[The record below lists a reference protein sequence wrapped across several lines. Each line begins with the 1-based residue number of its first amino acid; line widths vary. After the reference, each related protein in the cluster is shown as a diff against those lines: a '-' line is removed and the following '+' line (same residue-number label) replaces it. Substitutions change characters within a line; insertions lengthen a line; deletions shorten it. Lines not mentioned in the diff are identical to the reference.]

1 MSVVQIGWADAGT
14 KKAKRASGLK
24 ISEHGANTEHHFA
37 KLRVTARNLVV
48 QDQPNRGPIPKS
60 TSFVSFKHAQ
70 SDYLQSELIHA
81 ALGTEGDFIHS
92 STRFS
97 PAFWKDQ
104 TSQQSKTDS
113 PIESLD
119 TKRAQ
124 IIAMDAKNLAGLD
137 IASRKRRSHAFISS
151 SSPGLPTEAD
161 TCVECI
167 EDMLSFGSPNDEQG
181 MQATTDQ
188 STEEAQNERMADIPP
203 TLYEDALRVA
213 TQTLITRHSTGS
225 SIQRI
230 PEYHPMQPSEDDS
243 QARIFNLFA
252 PAQVNVLDGNTTD
265 PEPKMAPSFQDQ
277 RNPRTRLSDAP
288 GKGHGLDIGNQII
301 PSLMRDRQGRN
312 HSLKRD
318 GSSDS
323 PSKVHGK
330 PSLKTPEGTNSLN
343 SPQTRPAGKFHSN
356 SGSGTMSSSPLDK
369 YALRSHPIHRR
380 HTSGLIPLSP
390 GYSNSHG
397 KLANR
402 DLAAA
407 TKRTPNL
414 DNCYVSFNFA
424 SAESTPS
431 PSQEPDS
438 PLTTEEGSRRKIGL
452 RLFDDYP

>member
-1 MSVVQIGWADAGT
+1 
-14 KKAKRASGLK
+14 
-24 ISEHGANTEHHFA
+24 
-37 KLRVTARNLVV
+37 
-48 QDQPNRGPIPKS
+48 
-60 TSFVSFKHAQ
+60 
-70 SDYLQSELIHA
+70 
-81 ALGTEGDFIHS
+81 
-92 STRFS
+92 
-97 PAFWKDQ
+97 
-104 TSQQSKTDS
+104 
-113 PIESLD
+113 
-119 TKRAQ
+119 
-124 IIAMDAKNLAGLD
+124 MDAKNLAGLD
-137 IASRKRRSHAFISS
+137 IASRKRRYGIALEDQETPEPCYYPAEAV
-151 SSPGLPTEAD
+151 SPGLPTEAD

-203 TLYEDALRVA
+203 TLYEDALRIA
-213 TQTLITRHSTGS
+213 TQTLISQGILPVHQSNGY
-225 SIQRI
+225 

>member
-1 MSVVQIGWADAGT
+1 
-14 KKAKRASGLK
+14 
-24 ISEHGANTEHHFA
+24 
-37 KLRVTARNLVV
+37 
-48 QDQPNRGPIPKS
+48 
-60 TSFVSFKHAQ
+60 
-70 SDYLQSELIHA
+70 
-81 ALGTEGDFIHS
+81 
-92 STRFS
+92 
-97 PAFWKDQ
+97 
-104 TSQQSKTDS
+104 
-113 PIESLD
+113 
-119 TKRAQ
+119 
-124 IIAMDAKNLAGLD
+124 MDAKNLAGLD
-137 IASRKRRSHAFISS
+137 IASRKRRYGIALEDQETPEPCYYPAEAESRAFISS

-188 STEEAQNERMADIPP
+188 STEEAQNERMAGTEQMINSPVDSPGRVNSLSNIPP
-203 TLYEDALRVA
+203 TLYEDALRIA
-213 TQTLITRHSTGS
+213 TQTLISQGILPVHQSNGY
-225 SIQRI
+225 

-390 GYSNSHG
+390 GYSNSHE

-414 DNCYVSFNFA
+414 DNCCVSFNFA

-438 PLTTEEGSRRKIGL
+438 PLTTKEGSRRKIGL